1 MLSDQ
6 LTWSLNEPLKIYER
20 YGLNTIILKLVFKR
34 LILCETPNRG
44 KQLCSVCCM
53 TLEDN
58 TFQKQTP
65 SQRLA

>member
-34 LILCETPNRG
+34 LILRETPNRG
-44 KQLCSVCCM
+44 KQLCGVCCM

-58 TFQKQTP
+58 TFHKQTL